1 MRNQVITDAR
11 AHPWQNVFDVVVV
24 GSGAAGLVAA
34 TLAADGGASVLLLE
48 KSDQLGGTTA
58 LSGGAAWIPANSH
71 VGELGGTDSE
81 ADALAYIRALCGDDA
96 PDPAL
101 VELFVRTAP
110 RMLSYL
116 EEHTPLE
123 MAAIPG
129 FPDYYLH
136 LEELPGRTSGGRA
149 VEALP
154 YPVRTELPD
163 YADVLPVRSTL
174 NILGARTTHAQE
186 RTPQD
191 PDALAALVA
200 LREAEDV
207 RVKGVALV
215 ARLLRG
221 LVDRG
226 VVIRRSSPAEGLIVA
241 DGEVVGVRSDDADI
255 GARRA
260 VVLTSGGFEWD
271 RNLVR
276 SFIGYDVVPVSAP
289 TNAGDGLR
297 MALEA
302 GAAVA
307 NMRSYFGTAVAY
319 DSTLPADGTPS
330 AQAGQAGLP
339 IRTHAAALIVNGRG
353 ERFLNEHTR
362 YNDFPKVFGNF
373 DARGPG
379 LPNLGAAWLIFDAT
393 ARSQTAVLS
402 AAPGG
407 PDPEWLHPSADLGEL
422 AERLDIDTATLT
434 ATIEE
439 YNRLAA
445 CGEDPQFGR
454 RSLAPVESAPYYA
467 LRLHPGTLSTTGGPR
482 ISGHGEVL
490 RHDGTPLPGLYAAGT
505 VAAGVFGYLYPS
517 GGSPIAMAMTFG
529 FLAGRHAATAPQRR
543 LD

>member
-1 MRNQVITDAR
+1 MRNHVIDDA
-11 AHPWQNVFDVVVV
+11 ATYPWQEAFDVVVV

-34 TLAADGGASVLLLE
+34 VMAVDGGASVLLLE
-48 KSDQLGGTTA
+48 KSHQLGGTTA
-58 LSGGAAWIPANSH
+58 LSGGAAWIPANDH
-71 VGELGGTDSE
+71 VGELGATDSE
-81 ADALAYIRALCGDDA
+81 SEALAYIRALCGDDA

-101 VELFVRTAP
+101 IELFVETAP

-136 LEELPGRTSGGRA
+136 LEDLPGRTAGGRA

-154 YPVRTELPD
+154 FPVRDELPE
-163 YADVLPVRSTL
+163 YADALPVRSTL
-174 NILGARTTHAQE
+174 NILGERTTHAEE
-186 RTPQD
+186 RTRQD
-191 PDALAALVA
+191 P
-200 LREAEDV
+200 EKSAESIARRTADDV

-221 LVDRG
+221 LVDRD
-226 VVIRRSSPAEGLIVA
+226 VVIRSSSPVDGLVIA
-241 DGEVVGVRSDDADI
+241 DGEVVGVRTRGCAV

-260 VVLTSGGFEWD
+260 VVLASGGFEWD
-271 RNLVR
+271 PQSVR

-289 TNAGDGLR
+289 TNTGDGLQ

-319 DSTLPADGTPS
+319 DPTLTDGGTPV
-330 AQAGQAGLP
+330 AQAGLP
-339 IRTHAAALIVNGRG
+339 IRTHPASLIVNERG

-373 DARGPG
+373 NAQGPG
-379 LPNLGAAWLIFDAT
+379 LPNLGAAWLVFDAT
-393 ARSQTAVLS
+393 ARSQMAVLS
-402 AAPGG
+402 AAPGD
-407 PDPEWLHPSADLGEL
+407 PDPEWLHPSAGLEEL
-422 AERLDIDTATLT
+422 AERLEVDAATLA
-434 ATIEE
+434 ATIAE
-439 YNRLAA
+439 YNDLAGG
-445 CGEDPQFGR
+445 GEDPNFGR

-467 LRLHPGTLSTTGGPR
+467 LRLHPGILSTTGGPR
-482 ISGHGEVL
+482 IGGHGEVL
-490 RHDGTPLPGLYAAGT
+490 RCDGTPLPGLYAAGT

-517 GGSPIAMAMTFG
+517 GGSPVAMAMTFG
-529 FLAGRHAATAPQRR
+529 FLAGQHVATAPKRW
-543 LD
+543 LN

>member
-1 MRNQVITDAR
+1 MRNHVSDDGAT
-11 AHPWQNVFDVVVV
+11 HPWREVFDVVVV

-34 TLAADGGASVLLLE
+34 VLAADGGASVLLLE

-101 VELFVRTAP
+101 IELFVTTAP
-110 RMLSYL
+110 QMLAYL

-123 MAAIPG
+123 VAAIPG

-136 LEELPGRTSGGRA
+136 LEDLPGRTAGGRA

-154 YPVRTELPD
+154 FPVRTELPD

-174 NILGARTTHAQE
+174 NILGERTTHAQE
-186 RTPQD
+186 RTEQD
-191 PDALAALVA
+191 HEQLAALVA
-200 LREAEDV
+200 QRKADDV

-226 VVIRRSSPAEGLIVA
+226 VAIRRSSPVDGLVVA
-241 DGEVVGVRSDDADI
+241 NDEVVGVRSGDVSI

-260 VVLTSGGFEWD
+260 VVLASGGFEWD
-271 RNLVR
+271 SEMVR
-276 SFIGYDVVPVSAP
+276 SFIGYDIVPVSAA
-289 TNAGDGLR
+289 TNTGDGLQ

-319 DSTLPADGTPS
+319 DPTSDDGGSPAV
-330 AQAGQAGLP
+330 QAGQAGLP
-339 IRTHAAALIVNGRG
+339 IRSHAATLIINRRG
-353 ERFLNEHTR
+353 KRFLNEHTR
-362 YNDFPKVFGNF
+362 YNDFPKAFGNF
-373 DARGPG
+373 STEGPG

-393 ARSQTAVLS
+393 ARSQVAVLS

-407 PDPEWLHPSADLGEL
+407 PDPAWLHPSATVEEL
-422 AERLDIDTATLT
+422 AEKLDVDPATLA
-434 ATIEE
+434 ATIAE
-439 YNRLAA
+439 YNGLAERGA
-445 CGEDPQFGR
+445 DPEFGR
-454 RSLAPVESAPYYA
+454 RSLAPIGSAPYYA
-467 LRLHPGTLSTTGGPR
+467 LRLYPGVLSTTGGPR
-482 ISGHGEVL
+482 ISGRGEVL
-490 RHDGTPLPGLYAAGT
+490 RYDGTPLPGLYAAGT

-529 FLAGRHAATAPQRR
+529 FLAGQHAATAPERWR
-543 LD
+543 D